1 MKASNL
7 NIYQRLRDFN
17 VPSTVLDEIF
27 SNDKDLK
34 TLLKSWDEL
43 KDQKLKDDQIAEAI
57 SKIIIIELG
66 DDFLQS
72 LENSSK

>member
-1 MKASNL
+1 MA
-7 NIYQRLRDFN
+7 
-17 VPSTVLDEIF
+17 VGEPVLDEIF

-57 SKIIIIELG
+57 SKIIIKELD

-72 LENSSK
+72 LENSSM

>member
-17 VPSTVLDEIF
+17 VPAAVLDEIF
-27 SNDKDLK
+27 SNQGDLN
-34 TLLKSWDEL
+34 TLVKSWGEL
-43 KDQKLKDDQIAEAI
+43 KDQKLKEDQIAEAI
-57 SKIIIIELG
+57 SKIIIKELG

>member
-34 TLLKSWDEL
+34 TLLKSWGEL

-57 SKIIIIELG
+57 SKIIIKELG

-72 LENSSK
+72 LENSSI

>member
-17 VPSTVLDEIF
+17 VPSAVLDEIF
-27 SNDKDLK
+27 SNDEDLK
-34 TLLKSWDEL
+34 TLIKSWDEL
-43 KDQKLKDDQIAEAI
+43 KNQKLKDDQIAEAI
-57 SKIIIIELG
+57 SKIILKELG

-72 LENSSK
+72 FEKSST